1 MLFFGDEQNVKC
13 YEWYCLSSYQ
23 NNVTLGLCNMHTV
36 FMSFLPRK
44 WEFSIF
50 TESYQTSFSMIERID
65 MISQEGSPIL
75 ES

>member
-23 NNVTLGLCNMHTV
+23 NNVTFGLCDMHTV

-44 WEFSIF
+44 LSIF
-50 TESYQTSFSMIERID
+50 TESYQTSFSMIERLDTIY
-65 MISQEGSPIL
+65 QEGSPIL